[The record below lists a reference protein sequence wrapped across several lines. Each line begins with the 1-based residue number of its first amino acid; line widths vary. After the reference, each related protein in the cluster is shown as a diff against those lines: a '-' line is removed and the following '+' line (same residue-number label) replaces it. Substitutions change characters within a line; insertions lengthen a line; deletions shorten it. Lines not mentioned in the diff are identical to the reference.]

1 MSSNTSSTL
10 REILPSRCGL
20 LTTLGGVTALWTAGC
35 SDVLLE
41 GDSGSTNE
49 SSEVIVE
56 NRTSSAIEIAV
67 RVIDSESETLFS
79 HVFNIEPET
88 MVSRGAIETTP
99 SEIHA
104 FTPDCVSYT
113 WRYDPDLPVEFE
125 CEPKDI
131 GLTLHDDT
139 TIEPWYDC

>member
-1 MSSNTSSTL
+1 MPSNTSSTL
-10 REILPSRCGL
+10 REIRPSRRGL

-41 GDSGSTNE
+41 GDSGSTHE

-56 NRTSSAIEIAV
+56 NRTSSGVEIAV
-67 RVIDSESETLFS
+67 RIIDSESETLFS
-79 HVFNIEPET
+79 HVFTLGPET
-88 MVSRGAIETTP
+88 MKSRGAIEKTP

-104 FTPDCVSYT
+104 FTPDGVSHT

-125 CEPKDI
+125 CDPKDI

>member
-1 MSSNTSSTL
+1 M
-10 REILPSRCGL
+10 
-20 LTTLGGVTALWTAGC
+20 LGGVTSLWTAGC
-35 SDVLLE
+35 SDVLP
-41 GDSGSTNE
+41 E
-49 SSEVIVE
+49 SASRRTDEPSEVTVE
-56 NRTSSAIEIAV
+56 NRTSSGAEIAV

-79 HVFNIEPET
+79 HVFTIGPDK
-88 MVSRGAIETTP
+88 MMSRGAIETIP

-104 FTPDCVSYT
+104 FTPDGVSHT
-113 WRYDPDLPVEFE
+113 WRYDPDLPVEFQ

>member
-1 MSSNTSSTL
+1 MPSNTSSTL
-10 REILPSRCGL
+10 LETPPSRRGL

-49 SSEVIVE
+49 PSEVIVE

-67 RVIDSESETLFS
+67 RVVDTESETLFS
-79 HVFNIEPET
+79 HVFTLGPET
-88 MVSRGAIETTP
+88 MLSRGAIETTP

-104 FTPDCVSYT
+104 FTPDGTSHT

-125 CEPKDI
+125 CDPKDI